1 MTNIADVAA
10 ADTDMNI
17 IMTMNADA
25 DMNTMIMN
33 VDADMNITTTN
44 ADVDMTMITTTII
57 MKAADV
63 AVADMKCRMKM

>member
-1 MTNIADVAA
+1 MTNIAAA

-44 ADVDMTMITTTII
+44 VDVDMTMITTTIII

-63 AVADMKCRMKM
+63 AVADMKCRMKI

>member
-33 VDADMNITTTN
+33 VDADM
-44 ADVDMTMITTTII
+44 TMITTTTII